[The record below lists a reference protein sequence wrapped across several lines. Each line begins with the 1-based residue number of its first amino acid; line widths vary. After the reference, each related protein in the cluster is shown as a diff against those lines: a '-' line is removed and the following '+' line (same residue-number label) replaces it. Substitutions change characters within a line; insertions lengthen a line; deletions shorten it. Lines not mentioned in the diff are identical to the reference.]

1 MSPYSQIVG
10 YDQIVNAAEPNRGG
24 LGAFN
29 AAFGNSAEAFLGNR
43 KPDPKTGKIEA
54 NWKDRLFGHS
64 TEELTEEY
72 YKKKL
77 DGLLADDAVT
87 KYLAD
92 TKNYGGKIN
101 IKDRKGTI
109 LSKIGQHNEAQDLR
123 SNYLKQG
130 IVVGP
135 QFRTTDEVAAE
146 GQKIYEANRL
156 KPGGDLENQNYTRA
170 IAEQSRNDAL
180 QLAAQSRADAQA
192 QQANAMTLALMQN
205 QSANKRADNQMQ
217 LQMMQQDYNN
227 RRLDMQ
233 EARNLRQD
241 RHKAILQIM
250 AGLKDMN
257 RAFQY

>member
-10 YDQIVNAAEPNRGG
+10 YDQIVDAAEPNRGG

-72 YKKKL
+72 YKKKV
-77 DGLLADDAVT
+77 DGLLANDAVT

-92 TKNYGGKIN
+92 TQSSGGKIN
-101 IKDRKGTI
+101 IKDRRGTI

-123 SNYLKQG
+123 RNYLKQG
-130 IVVGP
+130 IVVDP
-135 QFRTTDEVAAE
+135 KFKTTDEVAAE
-146 GQKIYEANRL
+146 GQRIYEANRL
-156 KPGGDLENQNYTRA
+156 KPGGDLENINYTRG
-170 IAEQSRNDAL
+170 IDRQSRSDAL
-180 QLAAQSRADAQA
+180 A
-192 QQANAMTLALMQN
+192 QQANAMSLALMQN
-205 QSANKRADNQMQ
+205 EAATKRADNQMQ
-217 LQMMQQDYNN
+217 LQLMQQDYNN

-241 RHKAILQIM
+241 RQKAILQIM

-257 RAFQY
+257 RAFQF

>member
-1 MSPYSQIVG
+1 MSQYSQIVG
-10 YDQIVNAAEPNRGG
+10 YDEIVRAAEPNRGG
-24 LGAFN
+24 WGAFN
-29 AAFGNSAEAFLGNR
+29 AAFGNSAEAFLGDR
-43 KPDPKTGKIEA
+43 KPDKKTGKIEA
-54 NWKDRLFGHS
+54 TWKDRLFGHS

-72 YKKKL
+72 YKKQL
-77 DGLLADDAVT
+77 DYLLSNDAVT
-87 KYLAD
+87 GYLED

-101 IKDRKGTI
+101 IRDEKGAI
-109 LSKIGQHNEAQDLR
+109 LSKIRKHQKAQDLR
-123 SNYLKQG
+123 SHYLKKG

-146 GQKIYEANRL
+146 GQKIRDL
-156 KPGGDLENQNYTRA
+156 KRSQKGGDLEVLDYTRQQA
-170 IAEQSRNDAL
+170 AQSRTDAL
-180 QLAAQSRADAQA
+180 TLAAQSRADALA

-217 LQMMQQDYNN
+217 LQIMQQDYNN

-250 AGLKDMN
+250 AGFRDMN
-257 RAFQY
+257 RAFEH

>member
-1 MSPYSQIVG
+1 MSQYSQIVG
-10 YDQIVNAAEPNRGG
+10 YDEIVRAAEPNRGG

-29 AAFGNSAEAFLGNR
+29 AAFGNSAEAFLGDR
-43 KPDPKTGKIEA
+43 KPDKKTGKIEA
-54 NWKDRLFGHS
+54 TWKDRLFGHS

-72 YKKKL
+72 YKKQL
-77 DGLLADDAVT
+77 DYLLSNDAVS
-87 KYLAD
+87 KYLED
-92 TKNYGGKIN
+92 TKKYGGKIN
-101 IKDRKGTI
+101 IRDEKGAI
-109 LSKIGQHNEAQDLR
+109 LSKIGRHEEAQDLR
-123 SNYLKQG
+123 SSYLKQG

-180 QLAAQSRADAQA
+180 TLAAQSRADAQT
-192 QQANAMTLALMQN
+192 QQANAMSLALMQN

-217 LQMMQQDYNN
+217 LQLMQQDYNN

-257 RAFQY
+257 KAFQY

>member
-1 MSPYSQIVG
+1 MSPYSQIKG
-10 YDQIVNAAEPNRGG
+10 YDEIVRAAEPNRGG

-29 AAFGNSAEAFLGNR
+29 AAFGNSAEKFLGTR
-43 KPDPKTGKIEA
+43 KPDPQTGKIEA

-72 YKKKL
+72 YKKKV

-101 IKDRKGTI
+101 IQDRKGTI

-123 SNYLKQG
+123 SQYLKQG

-146 GQKIYEANRL
+146 GQKIAEANRL
-156 KPGGDLENQNYTRA
+156 KPGGDLENINYTR
-170 IAEQSRNDAL
+170 QT
-180 QLAAQSRADAQA
+180 AAQARTDAQT
-192 QQANAMTLALMQN
+192 QQANAMTLALLQN
-205 QSANKRADNQMQ
+205 QSANKRIDNQMQ
-217 LQMMQQDYNN
+217 LQIMQQDYNN
-227 RRLDMQ
+227 RRLDLQ
-233 EARNLRQD
+233 EARDFRRERQA
-241 RHKAILQIM
+241 AIMQIM
-250 AGLKDMN
+250 KGFSEMGK
-257 RAFQY
+257 AFAY